1 MELYL
6 KVRVACDGGM
16 SQREASRHFGIS
28 RDTVRKMMTYSVPP
42 GYRRQAPVRRPKL
55 EAFIPIIDGWLEG
68 DRTVPR
74 KQRHTAKRVF
84 DRLRDEHGF
93 AGGYTIIKD
102 YMRER
107 GRRGQ
112 EVFVPL
118 AHPAGHGQA
127 DFGEAVVVI
136 GGVEQKAHFFVL
148 DLPHSDA
155 CYVRAYPAAV
165 AEAWVDGH
173 VQAFAFF
180 GAVPQSIVYDNDR
193 CLVAKIL
200 PDGTRKRA
208 TLFSGFL
215 SHYLVRDR
223 YGRPGKGNDKGS
235 VEGLVGYARR
245 NFMVPIP
252 CFATWDDFNLW
263 LEDQC
268 RKRQGDRLRGENET
282 IGERLQRDLAAMRP
296 LPASPFDACDQAS
309 GRVSSQA
316 LVRYRTNDYSVPVAH
331 GHHDVWIRGYVD
343 EVVIGCG
350 GETIARHPRSYERE
364 EVVFDPLHY
373 LPLIEQKINALDQ
386 AAPLQGWELP
396 EAFATLRRLME
407 ARMGKQGRRAYV
419 QVLRLL
425 ESFDLADLHAAVK
438 QALHLG
444 AVSFDAVKHLVLCR
458 AERRPPKLD
467 LDIYPYLP
475 RATVEKT
482 SAKAYMRLLDRE
494 GEPA

>member
-1 MELYL
+1 
-6 KVRVACDGGM
+6 M

-28 RDTVRKMMTYSVPP
+28 RDTVRKMMAYSVPP

-55 EAFIPIIDGWLEG
+55 DAFIPIIDQWLEA
-68 DRTVPR
+68 DRAVPR

-93 AGGYTIIKD
+93 TGGYTIIKD
-102 YMRER
+102 YMRDR
-107 GRRGQ
+107 ARRGQ
-112 EVFVPL
+112 EMFVPL

-136 GGVEQKAHFFVL
+136 DGVEQKAHFFVL

-173 VQAFAFF
+173 IHAFAFF
-180 GAVPQSIVYDNDR
+180 GAVPLSMVYDNDR

-215 SHYLVRDR
+215 SHYLIRDR

-252 CFATWDDFNLW
+252 RFASWDEFNLW
-263 LEDQC
+263 LEEQC
-268 RKRQGDRLRGENET
+268 RKRQGERLRGERET
-282 IGERLQRDLAAMRP
+282 IGERLLRDLAAMRP
-296 LPASPFDACDQAS
+296 LPASPFEACDQAS

-316 LVRYRTNDYSVPVAH
+316 LVRYRTNDYSVPVAF
-331 GHHDVWIRGYVD
+331 GHQDVWIRGYVD
-343 EVVIGCG
+343 AVVIGCG
-350 GETIARHPRSYERE
+350 GEIIARHPRSYERE
-364 EVVFDPLHY
+364 EIVFDPLHY

-396 EAFATLRRLME
+396 EAFTTLRRLME

-444 AVSFDAVKHLVLCR
+444 AISFDAVKHLALCR
-458 AERRPPKLD
+458 AERRPPRLD

-482 SAKAYMRLLDRE
+482 SARAYMRLLDRE
-494 GEPA
+494 EEPA

>member
-1 MELYL
+1 
-6 KVRVACDGGM
+6 M

-28 RDTVRKMMTYSVPP
+28 RDTVRKMMAYSVPP

-55 EAFIPIIDGWLEG
+55 DPFIPIIDQWLEA

-93 AGGYTIIKD
+93 TGGYTIIKD
-102 YMRER
+102 YMRDRE
-107 GRRGQ
+107 RRGQ
-112 EVFVPL
+112 EMFVPL
-118 AHPAGHGQA
+118 AHPAGHAQA

-136 GGVEQKAHFFVL
+136 GGVEQKARFFVL

-173 VQAFAFF
+173 IHAFAFF

-200 PDGTRKRA
+200 PDGTRQRA
-208 TLFSGFL
+208 SLFSGFL
-215 SHYLVRDR
+215 SHYLIRDR

-252 CFATWDDFNLW
+252 HFASWDAFNLW
-263 LEDQC
+263 LEEQC
-268 RKRQGDRLRGENET
+268 RKRQGDRLRGESET
-282 IGERLQRDLAAMRP
+282 IGERLLRDLAAMRP
-296 LPASPFDACDQAS
+296 LPASPFEACDQAS

-316 LVRYRTNDYSVPVAH
+316 LVRYRTNDYSVPVAF
-331 GHHDVWIRGYVD
+331 GHQDVWIRGYVD
-343 EVVIGCG
+343 AVVIGCG
-350 GETIARHPRSYERE
+350 GEIIARHPRSYERKE
-364 EVVFDPLHY
+364 IVFDPLHY

-396 EAFATLRRLME
+396 EAFTTMRRLME

-419 QVLRLL
+419 QMLRLL

-444 AVSFDAVKHLVLCR
+444 AISFDAVKHLVLCR
-458 AERRPPKLD
+458 AERRPPRLD

-482 SAKAYMRLLDRE
+482 SARAYMRLLDRE
-494 GEPA
+494 EEPA